1 MSGLFGLG
9 RKKAENEAESATGT
23 GSGTGTGTALG
34 SGNTQTGVAR
44 PPFILAFFSAWESAF
59 AATDQL

>member
-9 RKKAENEAESATGT
+9 RKNKAENEAENATGT

-34 SGNTQTGVAR
+34 SGNTQTGMSH
-44 PPFILAFFSAWESAF
+44 PYFSLALCSA
-59 AATDQL
+59 